1 MFEINNLPSSDW
13 AGYRALA
20 KEFIVRF
27 SQEAVVIVR
36 NHIKDFSLNDFAL
49 ALFVSSCQLD
59 NNIECAVF
67 KVADSRAATSAYKP
81 YVALTVAVKYIMRL
95 GKESLDEVYKD
106 ISTLGYLGIDV
117 KHDYINHKLFLSLP
131 GKGDVP
137 IIKADNITEEKDKYE
152 KRDQTENNIETW
164 KNRFDSPEIS
174 PAAETSRRQR
184 IHIQRQERERSWKN
198 TLPAGSSVPAVK
210 LLTSCRRIPLVSAGS
225 FATGR
230 TISNRC
236 FVPGRGRG
244 RSKK

>member
-1 MFEINNLPSSDW
+1 MIEIALDSQDGNNFCGKERPVFEINNLPSSDW

-137 IIKADNITEEKDKYE
+137 IIKADNITDILVAVGTAKALALLQLNRAFKAEITLSKNAGIFEENSAIE
-152 KRDQTENNIETW
+152 KVIATI
-164 KNRFDSPEIS
+164 KP
-174 PAAETSRRQR
+174 
-184 IHIQRQERERSWKN
+184 
-198 TLPAGSSVPAVK
+198 
-210 LLTSCRRIPLVSAGS
+210 LL
-225 FATGR
+225 
-230 TISNRC
+230 
-236 FVPGRGRG
+236 
-244 RSKK
+244 K

>member
-1 MFEINNLPSSDW
+1 MIEIALDSHSGNNFYGKERPVFEINNLPSSDW

-137 IIKADNITEEKDKYE
+137 IIKADNITDILVAVGTAKALALLQLNRAFKAEITLSKNAGIFEENSAIE
-152 KRDQTENNIETW
+152 KVIATI
-164 KNRFDSPEIS
+164 KP
-174 PAAETSRRQR
+174 
-184 IHIQRQERERSWKN
+184 
-198 TLPAGSSVPAVK
+198 
-210 LLTSCRRIPLVSAGS
+210 LL
-225 FATGR
+225 
-230 TISNRC
+230 
-236 FVPGRGRG
+236 
-244 RSKK
+244 K